1 MSILIFQKSLYNIA
15 LVIRKAYSN
24 SPEVTMK
31 VMTVAGPIDPEEL
44 GITMTHEHTIADLR
58 HWGYDG
64 VLDDVDLAIDE
75 LKKYKNV
82 GGNSIVDVT
91 NACMGRDV
99 KSLRKISQNTGLHL
113 IAATGYYTEPYYPD
127 EVYQLGTNALADV
140 MIAELDI
147 GIDNTDIK
155 AGIIGEIGTIRD
167 YIKPAEERV
176 FRAAA
181 RAHHQTAAPITTHT
195 YLDQLVHDQ
204 LDILEEEGV
213 DLTKVIIGH
222 LGDKRDIEFLLSVA
236 ERGPFVQIDHV
247 GLEDRQRDHARSLLV
262 QQLLTAGHLEKI
274 LISMD
279 VCFKSRLHWFGGT
292 GYDHLITS
300 FLPQLKKQGLSDA
313 DIQTIIVENPARS
326 LAF

>member
-1 MSILIFQKSLYNIA
+1 
-15 LVIRKAYSN
+15 
-24 SPEVTMK
+24 MK
-31 VMTVAGPIDPEEL
+31 VMTVNGPIDPSEL
-44 GITMTHEHTIADLR
+44 GITMTHEHTISDLR

-64 VLDDVDLAIDE
+64 VLDDIPLAIEE
-75 LKKYKNV
+75 LLAYKKV
-82 GGNSIVDVT
+82 GGASIVDVT
-91 NACMGRDV
+91 NACMGRDA
-99 KSLRKISQNTGLHL
+99 KSLREISKATDLH
-113 IAATGYYTEPYYPD
+113 IITATGYYTEPYYPR
-127 EVYQLGTNALADV
+127 EVYELGTNALADV
-140 MIAELDI
+140 MIKELTV

-181 RAHHQTAAPITTHT
+181 RAHLQTTVPITTHT

-204 LDILEEEGV
+204 LDILQEEGV

-236 ERGPFVQIDHV
+236 KRGPFVQIDHV

-262 QQLLTAGHLEKI
+262 KQLLEAGHLNQV

-292 GYDHLITS
+292 GYDHLITT
-300 FLPQLKKQGLSDA
+300 FLPQLKQQGISESN
-313 DIQTIIVENPARS
+313 IQTMLVDNPAQ
-326 LAF
+326 AIGF